1 MYLSNQAI
9 KYPVFTTMVILAL
22 GVLGL
27 VSLSFLGVELFPDV
41 FPPVVIVTIEYP
53 GTSPEEMQKQIAQ
66 PIEDA
71 VSSLKGLKQV
81 RSISTVGLSRI
92 IVEFNLET
100 PLLEAPLRVSEA
112 LSAIRS
118 RLPLGIGEPSIR
130 RYDPSAAPIMLL
142 GLSSEVVQPDELRR
156 LALEE
161 IKPRLEALDGV
172 ASVEV
177 LGGIEREIQVLLDG
191 ESLAAKGLS
200 TQQVVD
206 RLAEENR
213 SAAGGIILE
222 RTGETLVRSKGEF
235 DSLDDILEVVVT
247 KRNGVPIYLRDIA
260 ILDDTFKDVRTVTTI
275 NRGKAVIFSIQ
286 RQSGSNTVMV
296 AHRVHAELQKLGPTL
311 PSGVQITTLR
321 DASARI
327 VKSVRDVGNSL
338 ILGAILAVAVVFL
351 FMLDWRSTLIA
362 ALALPT
368 SVIATF
374 ALLYAFGYSIN
385 LMTLLGLS
393 LAIGFLIDDSVVV
406 RESIFRHLEAGLDP
420 VAAAQ
425 RGTAEVGLA
434 VNATTFTIVAVFI
447 PVAFMG
453 GAVGRYYRQFGLTVA
468 VAVLVSLFV
477 AFTLDPMLS
486 SRFMRVVDKAARRR
500 TRIGRLFVGWLD
512 LYDRLDRAY
521 RKFLEWVLAH
531 RRRVLSIALVSFA
544 ASLALLPFIG
554 REFLTPVDTGEFNLV
569 LEMDPG
575 TRMYDMVNATA
586 VLLRSLMDRPE
597 VETVFTVIGSVFGGE
612 VNTATLGV
620 KLKPLRERHRPQD
633 RIIADLRRSLP
644 TIPGARV
651 SFATGGGVGTE
662 SYRAPIEV
670 FVRGPRL
677 DMANRAAARVSD
689 IVRGVKGTADV
700 FASVQRGQSQYD
712 VVINRAK
719 AADYGLG
726 MGELAT
732 LLRTMV
738 EGGIA
743 TRYKEFDREYDV
755 RVRLIPTQ
763 RDSSKALENLLVI
776 TSQGKQVY
784 LRDVATVVPATG
796 PARIER
802 VNRQRQVTVYAQV
815 AGRPVGDVAQEIR
828 AGLARLKLPP
838 GYTVGFA
845 SDVAQMEESFRALIG
860 VLILSVVFI
869 YMILASLFGSFL
881 HPFTIMLS
889 LPLAII
895 GALVAL
901 LLAGMSINL
910 MSLIG
915 IVLLMGLVTKNAI
928 LLVDHIRVLREGGT
942 SREEAVLR
950 AAPIRLRPILMTT
963 LAMIFGMLPVALGI
977 GSEAEMRQP
986 MAVAVIGGLI
996 TSTLLTLA
1004 VVPVVYTL
1012 VDEWIENWQ
1021 NRRRPVYP

>member
-1 MYLSNQAI
+1 MVLSDQSI

-41 FPPVVIVTIEYP
+41 FPPVVIVTVEYP
-53 GTSPEEMQKQIAQ
+53 GASPEEIQKQIAQ

-71 VSSLKGLKQV
+71 ASSLKGLKQV
-81 RSISTVGLSRI
+81 RSVSSMGLCQV
-92 IVEFNLET
+92 IVEFTLET
-100 PLLEAPLRVSEA
+100 PLLEAPLRVNEA
-112 LSAIRS
+112 VSAIRPQ
-118 RLPLGIGEPSIR
+118 LPRGISEPSIR

-156 LALEE
+156 LAVEE
-161 IKPRLEALDGV
+161 VKPRLEALDGV
-172 ASVEV
+172 GSVEV
-177 LGGIEREIQVLLDG
+177 LGGIERQIQVLLDG

-200 TQQVVD
+200 TKQVMD

-213 SAAGGIILE
+213 SAPGGIILD
-222 RTGETLVRSKGEF
+222 RTGETLLRSRGEF

-247 KRNGVPIYLRDIA
+247 KKNGVPVYLRDIA
-260 ILDDTFKDVRTVTTI
+260 ILEDTFKDVRTVTTI
-275 NRGKAVIFSIQ
+275 NRGKAVILSIH
-286 RQSGSNTVMV
+286 RQSGSNTVTV
-296 AHRVHAELQKLGPTL
+296 ARRIQAELKKIGPTL
-311 PSGVQITTLR
+311 PSGVQINALR
-321 DASARI
+321 DASTRI
-327 VKSVRDVGNSL
+327 LNSLRDVGNSL
-338 ILGAILAVAVVFL
+338 VLGAILAVAVVFL

-374 ALLYAFGYSIN
+374 ALLHVLGYSLN

-420 VAAAQ
+420 AAAAR

-447 PVAFMG
+447 PVAFMS

-468 VAVLVSLFV
+468 AAVLISLFV

-486 SRFMRVVDKAARRR
+486 SRFMRAVDKAERRR
-500 TRIGRLFVGWLD
+500 TRIGRLFAGWID
-512 LYDRLDRAY
+512 LYDRLDGGY
-521 RKFLEWVLAH
+521 RRSLEWVLAH
-531 RRRVLSIALVSFA
+531 RRRVLTIALVSFA

-554 REFLTPVDTGEFNLV
+554 REFLAAVDTGEVNIV
-569 LEMDPG
+569 IEMDPG
-575 TRMYDMVNATA
+575 TRMYDMVNATS
-586 VLLRSLMDRPE
+586 VLFRSLMERPE
-597 VETVFTVIGSVFGGE
+597 VETVFTVIGSAFGGE
-612 VNTATLGV
+612 TNTATLGV
-620 KLKPLRERHRPQD
+620 KLKPLSQRRRSQEQ
-633 RIIADLRRSLP
+633 IIADLRRSLP
-644 TIPGARV
+644 AIPGARL
-651 SFATGGGVGTE
+651 SFTGGGGVGMG
-662 SYRAPIEV
+662 SYQAPIEV

-677 DMANRAAARVSD
+677 DMANRVASRVSS
-689 IVRGVKGTADV
+689 IVQGIKGTADV
-700 FASVQRGQSQYD
+700 FASVQRGQPEYD
-712 VVINRAK
+712 VVVNRAK

-726 MGELAT
+726 AGELAG

-738 EGGIA
+738 EGGVA

-755 RVRLIPTQ
+755 RVRLFPTQ
-763 RDSSKALENLLVI
+763 RDSNKTLENLLFI

-784 LRDVATVVPATG
+784 LRDVASVVPATG

-815 AGRPVGDVAQEIR
+815 AGRPVGDVADEIR
-828 AGLARLKLPP
+828 TGLAGLQLPP

-845 SDVAQMEESFRALIG
+845 SDVARMEESFRALLG
-860 VLILSVVFI
+860 VLILSVIFI

-881 HPFTIMLS
+881 HPFTIMLA

-928 LLVDHIRVLREGGT
+928 LLVDHIRVLRQGGA

-963 LAMIFGMLPVALGI
+963 LAMIFGMLPVALGL

-1012 VDEWIENWQ
+1012 IDERIERWRH
-1021 NRRRPVYP
+1021 RRTPVNP